1 MRNRSSLTCSFL
13 VLEVFVAELGG
24 DGLALH
30 EHLTADGG
38 GTWFSRIGTP
48 YARAE
53 QSSVSHHSILP
64 RSPTQAKNPTL
75 IQGELDPEGM
85 EARGGR
91 TSGRKNGA
99 RSPAATGRPQIQKY
113 PGTGSWRRRS
123 GVGAGGGRDEVSTSV
138 HRGNRE
144 ALPSASLLG
153 GGGCGWKKFVV
164 AGGGGGERRGAQVG
178 GERIWCG
185 RAGEKDILHTS
196 PCILYDYCATLNKTK
211 ILFSL
216 YSILLNNNEGLLILQ
231 LPQYI

>member
-1 MRNRSSLTCSFL
+1 
-13 VLEVFVAELGG
+13 
-24 DGLALH
+24 
-30 EHLTADGG
+30 
-38 GTWFSRIGTP
+38 
-48 YARAE
+48 
-53 QSSVSHHSILP
+53 
-64 RSPTQAKNPTL
+64 
-75 IQGELDPEGM
+75 M

-178 GERIWCG
+178 EAFNLANPTPLVFFPAQGESTPR
-185 RAGEKDILHTS
+185 S
-196 PCILYDYCATLNKTK
+196 PPSPARKK
-211 ILFSL
+211 GGG
-216 YSILLNNNEGLLILQ
+216 ILLHPHAANRSGDIEGATASGGGHGGDR
-231 LPQYI
+231 P